1 MISIY
6 FLDSY
11 AIIEIVKNNKKYE
24 KFKYTTNF
32 IGIMNLL
39 EVHYNINKD
48 FGIIVADSVIE
59 KLKEVVVDIN
69 INDIKEASRFRFKH
83 IKKKFSFI
91 DCLGYVMAKNRKYVF
106 VTGDKEFDGIDNVE
120 FVK

>member
-1 MISIY
+1 
-6 FLDSY
+6 
-11 AIIEIVKNNKKYE
+11 
-24 KFKYTTNF
+24 
-32 IGIMNLL
+32 MNLL

-69 INDIKEASRFRFKH
+69 INDIKEASKFRFKN

-91 DCLGYVMAKNRKYVF
+91 DCLGYIMAKNRKYFF
-106 VTGDKEFDGIDNVE
+106 VTGDKEFEVMDNVE